1 MATAVSRIEQ
11 VSVFV
16 ENRPGRLVEMLR
28 VLEEKGI
35 NIQALSLAD
44 APDFGIVRMVLPD
57 AHQGAE
63 ALRQAGF
70 TTRITEVLRV
80 EVSHRPGGL
89 LASVA
94 QPLARAGLNIEYVY
108 ASVDPVPE
116 KAVVVVK
123 VRDLE
128 AAERALAGG

>member
-1 MATAVSRIEQ
+1 MTAPVSRIEQ
-11 VSVFV
+11 VSVFL

-28 VLEEKGI
+28 VLEEEGI

-44 APDFGIVRMVLPD
+44 APDFGIIRMILPE

-80 EVSHRPGGL
+80 EVPHRPGGL
-89 LASVA
+89 LAAVA

-108 ASVDPVPE
+108 AFVDPTPGTG
-116 KAVVVVK
+116 VVVVK

-128 AAERALAGG
+128 AAERALAHG